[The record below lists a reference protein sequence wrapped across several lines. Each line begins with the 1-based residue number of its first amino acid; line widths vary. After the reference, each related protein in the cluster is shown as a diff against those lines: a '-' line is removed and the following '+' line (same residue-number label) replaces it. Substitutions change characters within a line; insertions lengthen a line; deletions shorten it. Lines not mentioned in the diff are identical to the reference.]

1 MQLNWRENSLLSFRS
16 KALIQKKDCSSWD
29 LSGKKRK
36 KNTIVFIIKRILTF
50 NMIISYL
57 IFFNRNNN
65 CNETKYIYLNVY
77 IISIKKL
84 FLFNLINLVSINMC
98 INLIIINLYTGRN
111 IYKIRRDISSTTIV
125 HIPHPYQCTKNN

>member
-1 MQLNWRENSLLSFRS
+1 
-16 KALIQKKDCSSWD
+16 
-29 LSGKKRK
+29 
-36 KNTIVFIIKRILTF
+36 
-50 NMIISYL
+50 MIISYL

-65 CNETKYIYLNVY
+65 CNETKHIYLNVY

-98 INLIIINLYTGRN
+98 INLIIINLYTGRD

>member
-1 MQLNWRENSLLSFRS
+1 
-16 KALIQKKDCSSWD
+16 
-29 LSGKKRK
+29 
-36 KNTIVFIIKRILTF
+36 
-50 NMIISYL
+50 MIISYL

-98 INLIIINLYTGRN
+98 INLIIINFYTERD

-125 HIPHPYQCTKNN
+125 YIPYQCTKNN

>member
-1 MQLNWRENSLLSFRS
+1 
-16 KALIQKKDCSSWD
+16 
-29 LSGKKRK
+29 
-36 KNTIVFIIKRILTF
+36 
-50 NMIISYL
+50 MIISYL

-65 CNETKYIYLNVY
+65 CNETKHIYLNVY

-98 INLIIINLYTGRN
+98 INLIIIINLYTGRN

>member
-1 MQLNWRENSLLSFRS
+1 
-16 KALIQKKDCSSWD
+16 
-29 LSGKKRK
+29 
-36 KNTIVFIIKRILTF
+36 
-50 NMIISYL
+50 MIISYL

-98 INLIIINLYTGRN
+98 INLIIINLYTGRD

-125 HIPHPYQCTKNN
+125 HIPYQCTKNN